1 MNNSINNLEFKPKDI
16 LKADDMNVIVDAVKS
31 NQLQGAYDVS
41 LSKSNNGQIARPK
54 VQPVVGDSSTGAGIS
69 PKSHSTSTIEN
80 SSSGLKLY
88 NASKVGLTNV
98 SPYILEALT
107 TGALPRNFM
116 SLPVLQNCPVV
127 DEILPDDGSV
137 NTDLIALNDYA
148 RDSLY
153 GTTSETSKPEYLE
166 SVFASTNADKNNAL
180 LYSLATS
187 FLQNDE
193 KLKDFRAEYF
203 KDLVSNT
210 SSDTTNTSAI
220 TPLSDLSGFDLAL
233 SSNARI
239 LNYMSMADV
248 LNLTLPDSISHG
260 QLAPYQKATSRSIGS
275 MLIPVNGM
283 ANADYITDTTNYL
296 SNDIRTGAQ
305 LYGFVVQRDGVKTG
319 VSSENESTESNGVKE
334 EDYFYPYFNADTFN
348 GLSPINFY
356 ENGASDKLLA
366 KSAAETYVNNLS
378 SLVEHGRHPTTPG
391 ELALGLKYGFDIVI
405 RVHTPP
411 KAESIMTDAQSLL
424 SAYPD
429 LSSTINTLSAAEG
442 LRTPM
447 VSYIPGNML
456 FSEVTGTFP
465 VLEDVFWD
473 VESHSLKKTF
483 RYWDVQNGRITS
495 IRGSGVLSSINTV
508 DSTGE
513 LVEKTIELPLSA
525 LIAQGVPEQI

>member
-1 MNNSINNLEFKPKDI
+1 MNNSINNLEFKPKDV
-16 LKADDMNVIVDAVKS
+16 LKADDMNVIVDAVKG

-54 VQPVVGDSSTGAGIS
+54 VQPVVGDASTGAGIS

-116 SLPVLQNCPVV
+116 ALPVLQNCPVV

-148 RDSLY
+148 RDALY
-153 GTTSETSKPEYLE
+153 GTTSETSKSDYLE

-193 KLKDFRAEYF
+193 KVKDFRAEYF

-210 SSDTTNTSAI
+210 SSDTSAT
-220 TPLSDLSGFDLAL
+220 TPLSDLTGFDLAL

-239 LNYMSMADV
+239 VNYMSMADV

-260 QLAPYQKATSRSIGS
+260 QLAPYPTATSRSIGS
-275 MLIPVNGM
+275 MLIPVNGLGQ
-283 ANADYITDTTNYL
+283 ASYITDTSNYL

-305 LYGFVVQRDGVKTG
+305 LYGFVVQRDGVKVNDNSDG
-319 VSSENESTESNGVKE
+319 TETNDIKE

-356 ENGASDKLLA
+356 NNNPSDKLRA
-366 KSAAETYVNNLS
+366 KSAAETYVDNLS
-378 SLVEHGRHPTTPG
+378 SLIEHGRHATTPG

-411 KAESIMTDAQSLL
+411 KSESIMADAQSLL
-424 SAYPD
+424 SVYPD
-429 LSSTINTLSAAEG
+429 LSSTINTLSSAEG

-473 VESHSLKKTF
+473 VTSHSLKKTF

-495 IRGSGVLSSINTV
+495 IRGSGQLSSITTV

-513 LVEKTIELPLSA
+513 LVSKTVELPLTA
-525 LIAQGVPEQI
+525 ILAQGVPEQI